1 MKMEFRS
8 TKIQRTFSFLVLKL
22 LISILSIA
30 NAMEESSVDEYSQ
43 RRELT
48 HLTPDMC
55 FTTDCTSA
63 GDCEVPYG

>member
-30 NAMEESSVDEYSQ
+30 HAIDDVTVDEFSQ
-43 RRELT
+43 RRELG
-48 HLTPDMC
+48 H
-55 FTTDCTSA
+55 
-63 GDCEVPYG
+63 